1 MSNII
6 VKEIETVT
14 SMEVANMI
22 GKEHKDLLKNVRR
35 YINQFNQGKISPVD
49 FFQESEY
56 IDSKGETRPCFNV
69 TRKGCDFIANKL
81 TGQKGTE
88 FTAKYVNKFH
98 ELEENNLTNSLVR
111 ALSSITESMLDMKS
125 NMENRLSQMEEKLEN
140 QKCIEDSR
148 SKNHIILGLLK

>member
-1 MSNII
+1 MNSII
-6 VKEIETVT
+6 TNKIETVT

-81 TGQKGTE
+81 TGQKE
-88 FTAKYVNKFH
+88 Q
-98 ELEENNLTNSLVR
+98 NLQQ
-111 ALSSITESMLDMKS
+111 
-125 NMENRLSQMEEKLEN
+125 NM
-140 QKCIEDSR
+140 
-148 SKNHIILGLLK
+148 